1 MRGMWRDV
9 IDADNAAD
17 AFIVSRATAN
27 DRNVNLAGLGGRYHS
42 LDFLINAHLQ
52 LGQLKEA
59 KRIVDLRNG
68 LAQFLAEFR
77 YTGHT
82 AFAAIPVRYAFE
94 REAWAEAAKLTIPK
108 TPYPQAEAIS
118 WFGRALGAA
127 RSNDLESAKKTL
139 VALQGLKK
147 RLENSNEPYWA
158 GQVHIQELAT
168 LAWISSGEGQKA
180 AAIAAMRA
188 AADLEDKSEKH
199 IAMENRLSPMRELLG
214 ELLLEVAEPAQ
225 ARIEFERSL
234 RFTPNRYRSIAG
246 AARAAGQLGD
256 RLAARKYYEELVALS
271 SSADVERPEVAVAR
285 RFLAQE

>member
-1 MRGMWRDV
+1 MSLMRIMQQMR
-9 IDADNAAD
+9 
-17 AFIVSRATAN
+17 SSSRRATAN

-168 LAWISSGEGQKA
+168 LAWISSGEKRRQSPPCVPQP
-180 AAIAAMRA
+180 ISRTRA
-188 AADLEDKSEKH
+188 KSISRWK
-199 IAMENRLSPMRELLG
+199 IGCLP
-214 ELLLEVAEPAQ
+214 
-225 ARIEFERSL
+225 
-234 RFTPNRYRSIAG
+234 
-246 AARAAGQLGD
+246 
-256 RLAARKYYEELVALS
+256 
-271 SSADVERPEVAVAR
+271 
-285 RFLAQE
+285 